1 MTSPISFT
9 VRPPSAPIRPSPLGN
24 GLRAGPPSRRLF
36 EQGAED
42 VEEEQGRS
50 RSRPREERLEGFR
63 NGRAHGSVAFLMHQS
78 TADLGRS
85 GERPAEP
92 LVIPAIPNRDWRQ
105 SSTRRTP
112 SFRPEDS
119 GRNGPI
125 ETYERSGDQPAR
137 SGIRNEVR
145 MEVGMNGE
153 TGKVE
158 QTEEAVL
165 PDGSASTSIVSVKA
179 EPLSLEEQALRAILA
194 GDAQQESEE
203 ERAQRELVIA
213 MGGDGAT
220 TPMSEDEAFKR
231 DVATLPKEVSSPKPL
246 SLRPLLTH
254 LSHHWTTTMPYPSR
268 PSAWP
273 WLAVWAGIP
282 HPKRTR
288 QCMSRNS
295 GLSCLVSAPR
305 LWTRPSVR
313 LTTMATRRRSI
324 RIGIRGLGGDSS
336 RRVCW

>member
-1 MTSPISFT
+1 
-9 VRPPSAPIRPSPLGN
+9 
-24 GLRAGPPSRRLF
+24 
-36 EQGAED
+36 
-42 VEEEQGRS
+42 
-50 RSRPREERLEGFR
+50 
-63 NGRAHGSVAFLMHQS
+63 
-78 TADLGRS
+78 
-85 GERPAEP
+85 
-92 LVIPAIPNRDWRQ
+92 
-105 SSTRRTP
+105 
-112 SFRPEDS
+112 
-119 GRNGPI
+119 
-125 ETYERSGDQPAR
+125 
-137 SGIRNEVR
+137 
-145 MEVGMNGE
+145 MNGE